1 MIVVRTRM
9 MVQGVSSSSS
19 GASSL
24 TQYNGLVDACRTM
37 LRTEG
42 IGSFYKGAALN
53 AASTP
58 FARGLYM
65 AGVEFSRATIG
76 EGTAATDFAAGTIA
90 QLIGSLAYV
99 PRDIIIERCAI
110 DGQLQKQVG
119 SCSSSIKAFRTMLA
133 HEGVTGF
140 YRAYL
145 PHQCVWIPY
154 NGLFFTMLGQMQQA
168 EDSAG
173 INRSGLALGMLNTSI
188 CAAVASWVTTPF
200 DVIKTR
206 VQVSGANP
214 ELFEFRGPVDCT
226 RQLLRKEGPKALFS
240 GATARI
246 AFMVP
251 NMAVFIPLYE
261 FLKSSWNS

>member
-1 MIVVRTRM
+1 
-9 MVQGVSSSSS
+9 
-19 GASSL
+19 
-24 TQYNGLVDACRTM
+24 
-37 LRTEG
+37 
-42 IGSFYKGAALN
+42 
-53 AASTP
+53 
-58 FARGLYM
+58 
-65 AGVEFSRATIG
+65 
-76 EGTAATDFAAGTIA
+76 
-90 QLIGSLAYV
+90 
-99 PRDIIIERCAI
+99 
-110 DGQLQKQVG
+110 
-119 SCSSSIKAFRTMLA
+119 
-133 HEGVTGF
+133 
-140 YRAYL
+140 
-145 PHQCVWIPY
+145 
-154 NGLFFTMLGQMQQA
+154 
-168 EDSAG
+168 
-173 INRSGLALGMLNTSI
+173 MLNTSI